1 VLSCAVVCAVAGMD
15 DLLRVAAFS
24 NTAADGIFEGGE
36 SEEEEG
42 SEEESDDENDESSEE
57 EEAAEAEVQ
66 VAAHSGRPLADAM
79 DEVR

>member
-1 VLSCAVVCAVAGMD
+1 MD

-36 SEEEEG
+36 SEEESEEEEVEESGEEG